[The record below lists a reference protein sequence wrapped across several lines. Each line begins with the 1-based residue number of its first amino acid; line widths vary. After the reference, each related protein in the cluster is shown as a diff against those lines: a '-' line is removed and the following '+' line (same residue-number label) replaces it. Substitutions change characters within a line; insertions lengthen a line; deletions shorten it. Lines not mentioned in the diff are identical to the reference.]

1 MLGQREIHINAAAGR
16 PSVDRYESIMMR
28 TRHLY
33 LRRAPRN
40 PSSFLTTSVVDMVTC
55 SARAYLCDV
64 ACVGHSRKGCG
75 PAAW

>member
-16 PSVDRYESIMMR
+16 PSVDRYESIMH
-28 TRHLY
+28 TQHLY

-40 PSSFLTTSVVDMVTC
+40 QSSFLTTSVVDMVTC
-55 SARAYLCDV
+55 SARADLCDV
-64 ACVGHSRKGCG
+64 ACVGHSGKGCG